1 MRTSTCMSSI
11 EDAVGWVA
19 LRRLVGL
26 DLRPVL
32 LLVVVSEV
40 PVPLTPGA
48 PWPFVFIFAV

>member
-1 MRTSTCMSSI
+1 MSSI